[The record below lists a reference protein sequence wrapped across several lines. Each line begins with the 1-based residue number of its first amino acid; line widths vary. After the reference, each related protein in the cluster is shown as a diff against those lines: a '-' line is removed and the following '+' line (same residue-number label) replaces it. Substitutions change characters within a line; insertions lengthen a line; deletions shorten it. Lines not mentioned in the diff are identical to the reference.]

1 MKIQNNMDLREYLE
15 ENQSILLTLSIF
27 LLLTFTLVSSGASLN
42 NVIGILSAIISYIL
56 LFVLVS
62 PQYFRNG
69 SLLLG
74 IFLIVLLI
82 FIPAFCSWVILNL
95 IITLSGELT
104 IIIGMNSFL
113 ILMLIPSIRLIIVAV
128 SDRKN

>member
-1 MKIQNNMDLREYLE
+1 LKIQNNMDLREYLE

>member
-1 MKIQNNMDLREYLE
+1 MDLREYLE